1 MKAVSYKLK
10 DGLNK
15 QIIAE
20 FESAYLYLSMAD
32 HLQSE
37 NFDGM
42 AHWFRVQAKEEET
55 HAMKIH
61 DYMIERNLKPDL
73 EEIKPPK
80 RQWNDIAS
88 LLDEAYHHECLVSDM
103 IYDLVAQAMEDKD
116 FASVSFLN
124 WFVDEQVEEEE
135 QSLALREKARM
146 LGGHIAG
153 IMALDAQ
160 MGARTETG

>member
-15 QIIAE
+15 QITAE

-32 HLQSE
+32 HLQSG

-42 AHWFRVQAKEEET
+42 AHWFRIQAKEEET

-61 DYMIERNLKPDL
+61 DYMIERGLKPEL
-73 EEIKPPK
+73 AEIKPPK
-80 RQWNDIAS
+80 HQWSDVETV
-88 LLDEAYHHECLVSDM
+88 LDEAYRHECLVSDM

-135 QSLALREKARM
+135 QSLMWREKARM
-146 LGGHIAG
+146 LGGHIAAM
-153 IMALDAQ
+153 MALDAQ
-160 MGARTETG
+160 MGARTPEA